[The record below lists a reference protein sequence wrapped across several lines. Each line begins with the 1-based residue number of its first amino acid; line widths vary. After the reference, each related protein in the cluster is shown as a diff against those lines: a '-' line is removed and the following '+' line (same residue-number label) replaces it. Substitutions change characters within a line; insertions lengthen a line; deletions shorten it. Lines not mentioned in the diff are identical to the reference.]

1 MKQLSLIEKAFFLKK
16 TRLFQDLD
24 LDLLVAIADKMNQ
37 DVYEAGEKI
46 FDQNQ
51 RANRMYLIASGKVNL
66 FDENESI
73 MAQLS
78 RADFFGDES
87 LFNDKE
93 RGYLAICEEQTLFL
107 TLSKSHLLNVLS
119 ECPSVAISLLQ
130 SYAQNVKSRYLREKI

>member
-37 DVYEAGEKI
+37 DVYETDEKV
-46 FDQNQ
+46 FSPNQ

-66 FDENESI
+66 LDEKEQLL
-73 MAQLS
+73 AQLTK
-78 RADFFGDES
+78 ADFFGDES
-87 LFNDKE
+87 LFNNKE
-93 RGYLAICEEQTLFL
+93 RAYLAVCAEQTLFL

-119 ECPSVAISLLQ
+119 ECPSVAIALLQ
-130 SYAQNVKSRYLREKI
+130 SYAQNMKSRYLREKA

>member
-37 DVYEAGEKI
+37 DIYESGEKV

-51 RANRMYLIASGKVNL
+51 RANRMYLIASGKVQL
-66 FDENESI
+66 FDENESLI
-73 MAQLS
+73 AQLHKT
-78 RADFFGDES
+78 DFFGDES

-93 RGYLAICEEQTLFL
+93 RGYLAICEEKTLFL
-107 TLSKSHLLNVLS
+107 TLSKSHLMNILS
-119 ECPSVAISLLQ
+119 ECPPVAIALLQ
-130 SYAQNVKSRYLREKI
+130 SYAQHMKSRYLREKA